1 MSYTTFKVVVTGPFG
16 AGKTTF
22 INAVSDTPVLQTETA
37 VSDQTADLKDGTT
50 VALDYGSITLDGG
63 DPAETAADGGPDV
76 TAADDGPEEEGVQLL
91 LFGTPGQAR
100 FDFMWQ
106 ILAQG
111 ADGYVLLVDAS
122 REQSVTEARGILA
135 AFRGLDPGLTLV
147 VGANRTTPGQR
158 GVAEIDRLAQSL
170 QVPVED
176 VVLVDVLDDASCV
189 DLLLDLLERVLQ
201 QVDNVPEASRA

>member
-37 VSDQTADLKDGTT
+37 VSDQTASLKDGTT
-50 VALDYGSITLDGG
+50 VALDYGSITIDG
-63 DPAETAADGGPDV
+63 
-76 TAADDGPEEEGVQLL
+76 AADDAGGGDQPAENGVQLL

-122 REQSVTEARGILA
+122 REQSIAEARGILA
-135 AFRGLDPGLTLV
+135 AFSDLDPDLTFV
-147 VGANRTTPGQR
+147 VGANRITAGPSGATQL
-158 GVAEIDRLAQSL
+158 DRLAEAL
-170 QVPVED
+170 QVAPEVI
-176 VVLVDVLDDASCV
+176 VAVDVLDDTSCV
-189 DLLLDLLERVLQ
+189 DLLLDLLERVLE
-201 QVDNVPEASRA
+201 QVDVDLLPEASRA

>member
-37 VSDQTADLKDGTT
+37 VSDQTASLKDGTT
-50 VALDYGSITLDGG
+50 VALDYGSITIDG
-63 DPAETAADGGPDV
+63 
-76 TAADDGPEEEGVQLL
+76 AADDAGGGDQPAENGVQLL

-122 REQSVTEARGILA
+122 REQSIAEARAILA
-135 AFRGLDPGLTLV
+135 AFSDLDPDLTFV
-147 VGANRTTPGQR
+147 VGANRITAGPSGATQL
-158 GVAEIDRLAQSL
+158 DRLAEAL
-170 QVPVED
+170 QVAPEVI
-176 VVLVDVLDDASCV
+176 VAVDVLDDTSCV
-189 DLLLDLLERVLQ
+189 DLLLDLLERVLE
-201 QVDNVPEASRA
+201 QVDVDLLPEASRA